1 MSDPRDDATSPP
13 LDERASYAYFA
24 RHSLR
29 FSDLDALGH
38 VNNLATA
45 ALFESVRVSFLAE
58 AGMPVSAP
66 EYGFVIARMT
76 VDYLRELHFPGEV
89 EIGTRVLRIG
99 RSSVTIGQGL
109 FSNGD
114 CIATGTAV
122 CVRID
127 RASGRA
133 IALDA
138 ALRARLAALSE
149 G

>member
-1 MSDPRDDATSPP
+1 MSGAPDAAPAPP
-13 LDERASYAYFA
+13 LDERAGYAYFV

-29 FSDLDALGH
+29 FADLDALGH

-66 EYGFVIARMT
+66 ERGFVIARMT

-109 FSNGD
+109 FADGA
-114 CIATGTAV
+114 CTATGTAV

-127 RASGRA
+127 RASGRSIA
-133 IALDA
+133 IDA
-138 ALRARLAALSE
+138 PLRERLLALSN

>member
-1 MSDPRDDATSPP
+1 VSDAPGEAAPP
-13 LDERASYAYFA
+13 ALDERASYAHFA

-29 FSDLDALGH
+29 FADLDALGH

-45 ALFESVRVSFLAE
+45 AIFESVRVSFLAE

-66 EYGFVIARMT
+66 KRGFVIARMT

-89 EIGTRVLRIG
+89 EVGTRVLRIG
-99 RSSVTIGQGL
+99 RSSITIGQGL
-109 FSNGD
+109 FSNGE

-138 ALRARLAALSE
+138 PLRARIAALSE
-149 G
+149 S